1 MEALNIQELD
11 KKTKVKA
18 NKYEP
23 KIIEVVPTFIIWIIG
38 IMFVGI
44 VTMGGVLY
52 SNRELLVN
60 DWKAQ
65 IHAMTEP
72 QKAQAKEEPKAVI
85 VTPKPSPS
93 PTVVTIDSNS
103 KGGCDLKTSEL
114 SEGVCYPKAGY

>member
-1 MEALNIQELD
+1 MESINIQELD

-23 KIIEVVPTFIIWIIG
+23 KIVEVVPTFIIWIIG
-38 IMFVGI
+38 IMVVMSTI
-44 VTMGGVLY
+44 MGGVLY
-52 SNRELLVN
+52 NNRELLVN
-60 DWKAQ
+60 SWKAQ

-85 VTPKPSPS
+85 VTPTPA
-93 PTVVTIDSNS
+93 PTVMIDSNS